1 MVTEAF
7 CGSPAAGEDGAQV
20 AGEGG
25 HCGGGP
31 QHNDTGG
38 DCGGV
43 PEVRLRMLYFPSVM
57 PLPVWEVQVAGS
69 HDQDKPGSDCM
80 TWQCSLPVLSDDPI
94 GAGLQPSAPQML

>member
-1 MVTEAF
+1 M
-7 CGSPAAGEDGAQV
+7 SSNQPSQAGEIRVEFDLFV
-20 AGEGG
+20 
-25 HCGGGP
+25 
-31 QHNDTGG
+31 
-38 DCGGV
+38 
-43 PEVRLRMLYFPSVM
+43 LVM